1 MIGVALKG
9 LLGRKLRAVLTA
21 FAIVL
26 GVAMISGSFVL
37 TDTLGKTIDGV
48 FEQSYENTD
57 AVISSKH
64 AVKTDDGDKEKP
76 PFADDVLAKVQDLPG
91 VRVAEGEVE
100 ATTTLVDKKGNPIGK
115 ADQGSGVGFD
125 SAGDTSLTPLKL
137 AAGEWPRDGQIAIDK
152 STADKEHFAVGD
164 TIAAF
169 ADGPVR
175 KYEISGTVRFGGPRF
190 TRRHDDRRLRHA
202 HGRSPVRQAGQARP
216 DPRRRQAG
224 RFRSRAR

>member
-100 ATTTLVDKKGNPIGK
+100 ATTTLVDGDRVRVDGDNGVVVRIG
-115 ADQGSGVGFD
+115 
-125 SAGDTSLTPLKL
+125 SAM
-137 AAGEWPRDGQIAIDK
+137 
-152 STADKEHFAVGD
+152 
-164 TIAAF
+164 
-169 ADGPVR
+169 
-175 KYEISGTVRFGGPRF
+175 
-190 TRRHDDRRLRHA
+190 
-202 HGRSPVRQAGQARP
+202 
-216 DPRRRQAG
+216 
-224 RFRSRAR
+224 